1 MTQESFQHHQ
11 LCNCTILTE
20 EWEAILQAISV
31 GKYSWACVLMLH
43 TAGYNPLTYIPY
55 RTYIRLLKNNSM
67 PDTIKTRKLQ
77 HIGAKFVAIK
87 IKMMELD

>member
-1 MTQESFQHHQ
+1 MTQEYFRHHQ
-11 LCNCTILTE
+11 LCDCTILTE

-55 RTYIRLLKNNSM
+55 RTYIRLIKNNSI
-67 PDTIKTRKLQ
+67 PNTIKTRKL
-77 HIGAKFVAIK
+77 HNMGVKFVAIK
-87 IKMMELD
+87 TEVIELD